1 MQPSS
6 SPCQQNSK
14 AGLRGDDTASFIDEL
29 ILSGPGPGRFLRSVL
44 NELANEQD
52 ERWLTLILS
61 DKDTIN
67 WLKSSGISRHRLL
80 VLNSSVQTDSLQLTC
95 KALASGTSHT
105 VVSWINSLDSSA
117 LSELE
122 SAARSGQC
130 QGLAVRNRE
139 INQEYCANV

>member
-1 MQPSS
+1 MQPPS
-6 SPCQQNSK
+6 SPCRQNSK
-14 AGLRGDDTASFIDEL
+14 VALSESDTGSFIDEL

-67 WLKSSGISRHRLL
+67 WLKSSGISRHRLQ
-80 VLNSSVQTDSLQLTC
+80 VLNRSVHTDSLQLTC

-105 VVSWINSLDSSA
+105 VVSWINSLDSTA

-122 SAARSGQC
+122 FAARSGQC

-139 INQEYCANV
+139 IDQEYCANV